1 MPQLDSNGT
10 ARVGGGHRG
19 VTEIVRS
26 LESTRNG
33 PDRSRVEPIQL
44 SSFARALRSHTAAAV
59 PILVRAFAGLPRK
72 PRV

>member
-26 LESTRNG
+26 LESILLVYNWAIRGRQNG
-33 PDRSRVEPIQL
+33 NPGSRVA
-44 SSFARALRSHTAAAV
+44 SV
-59 PILVRAFAGLPRK
+59 W
-72 PRV
+72 